1 MCIILDA
8 NLFGKFDDLRNE
20 DMKPVHRWL
29 NNRNGKI
36 VYSDAEKIQR
46 EWKIGRG
53 TQRLTS
59 LRQSGQLKLVSKRD
73 VEERESALRGKI
85 QSDDEHIIALAL
97 VARVKV
103 LVSSDQALHRDF
115 KNLVGGRVYQTKSHS
130 HLLTKDTCP

>member
-29 NNRNGKI
+29 DNRNGKI
-36 VYSDAEKIQR
+36 VYSDTEKLQR
-46 EWKIGRG
+46 EWKSGRENH
-53 TQRLTS
+53 RLTS
-59 LRQSGQLKLVSKRD
+59 LRQSGQLKLVSKKD

-97 VARVKV
+97 VARVTV
-103 LVSSDQALHRDF
+103 LVSSDQALHQDF
-115 KNLVGGRVYQTKSHS
+115 KNLVGGRVYQTKSHA
-130 HLLTKDTCP
+130 HLLTRDTCP